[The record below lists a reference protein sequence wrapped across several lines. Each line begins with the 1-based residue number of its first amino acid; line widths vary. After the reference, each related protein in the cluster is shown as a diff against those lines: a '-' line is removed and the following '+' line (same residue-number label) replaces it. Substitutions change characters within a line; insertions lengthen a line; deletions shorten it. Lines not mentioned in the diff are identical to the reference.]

1 MSFTVTRHPRISHNY
16 MPWAS
21 NKKLALPTKEPM
33 DQDSPNYRDHMVRA
47 DLLSLFEGAAMVA
60 DGYFID
66 ISGLPFG
73 DGQDLGMLTPSH
85 SFEFISRHE
94 IPAEEH
100 IAAIDVGEGRIVQ
113 NVKK

>member
-1 MSFTVTRHPRISHNY
+1 
-16 MPWAS
+16 
-21 NKKLALPTKEPM
+21 M
-33 DQDSPNYRDHMVRA
+33 DQDSPNYRDHMVGA

-66 ISGLPFG
+66 IAGLPFG
-73 DGQDLGMLTPSH
+73 DGEDLGMLAPSH
-85 SFEFISRHE
+85 SVKFISRHE

-100 IAAIDVGEGRIVQ
+100 IAAIDIGEGRIVQ